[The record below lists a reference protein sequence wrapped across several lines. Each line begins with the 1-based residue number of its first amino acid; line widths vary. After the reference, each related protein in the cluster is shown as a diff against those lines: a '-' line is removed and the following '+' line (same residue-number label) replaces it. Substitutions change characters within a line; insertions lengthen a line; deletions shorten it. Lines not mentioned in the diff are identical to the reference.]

1 MSTLDLVKDFHKCF
15 QCPIHDHPMLLDQG
29 LNAFRVRLIRE
40 EAQELDDALVSG
52 HEEEVLDALCD
63 LQYVLDGAFLAL
75 GFHHYKDKAFKAVHI
90 SNMAKLGPDGKPII
104 RADGKIM
111 KPEGWQP
118 PNLALVIR
126 SHDY

>member
-1 MSTLDLVKDFHKCF
+1 MNTLELVKDFHKCF
-15 QCPIHDHPMLLDQG
+15 QHPIHDRPNLLDQKMNELRMKLLLEEVWELG
-29 LNAFRVRLIRE
+29 IALNH
-40 EAQELDDALVSG
+40 G
-52 HEEEVLDALCD
+52 HEEDVLDALCD
-63 LQYVLDGAFLAL
+63 IQYVLDGAFLAL
-75 GFHHYKDKAFKAVHI
+75 GMHCYKDKAFKAVHI
-90 SNMAKLGPDGKPII
+90 SNMAKLGSDGVPVI